1 MSSAPAS
8 GVSAAGRYEAARL
21 RHRRL
26 LDTHDGGSSSSNTD
40 EDSSAL
46 AAGRLMSS
54 RAGMASVLHRAIA
67 EASDSNDNVNDDGS
81 RRQGQGQHA
90 DVRHLMALLD
100 ATLPSSDA
108 AVPRGEV
115 AAVAGWAAK
124 SNRDHPIAACS
135 SSTGGIG
142 NATGNGA
149 TANDFFAEYPGCVRT
164 DYSEEDSGSSCSSS
178 GGSSCA
184 SGGEEEDNDVVHVQM
199 TGGEKQ
205 RRPVPQQQRSQHP
218 QQQPPPPN
226 PSASQPQLNP
236 YLYGGSSQ
244 GSRTSPSG
252 PPPPPPGAAIAGG
265 WSDYEPPSGAPS
277 GYRHNGGS
285 GTVGGGGT
293 AVSAGGGGK
302 ANPFQTA
309 REFAGTGGGDDP
321 ALGGGGAHS
330 GRGNASKNNNNGCN
344 HSYGNNPYG
353 GHAGTSSGN
362 PYGNPYQ
369 TSAHV
374 HANATGGN
382 SAPSAAAALNRPEI
396 SAGLKRKFQPPKRT
410 GGGGSSGGG
419 VGKDT
424 KVVGRKVYGGGNNGG
439 KGGGGNN
446 GGGAVARPS
455 SSVGGGGGGN
465 GSGKQEDDEELPEEL
480 QGLDKELVN
489 KIMNEIVDSGESIT
503 FDDIAG
509 LADAKQTVQELV
521 CWPMKRPELFTGLRR
536 GPNGLLLFGPPG
548 TGKTLIGKAI
558 AHESGATFFSISSST
573 LMSKFVGEG
582 EKLVKTLFAVAAS
595 RAPSVVFIDEVDSLL
610 SARKGDEHE
619 ASRRI
624 KTEFLVQLDGT
635 GTSAQGRV
643 LCIGECLL

>member
-1 MSSAPAS
+1 MSSAPAP
-8 GVSAAGRYEAARL
+8 VSAAGRFEAARL
-21 RHRRL
+21 RHQRL
-26 LDTHDGGSSSSNTD
+26 LDIHDGGSSSSNTD
-40 EDSSAL
+40 EENSAL

-67 EASDSNDNVNDDGS
+67 EAGGGNDNVNDDGS
-81 RRQGQGQHA
+81 RRQGQGQQHA

-100 ATLPSSDA
+100 ATLPSNDA
-108 AVPRGEV
+108 AVPRGET
-115 AAVAGWAAK
+115 AAMAGWAAK
-124 SNRDHPIAACS
+124 SNRDHPIAACT
-135 SSTGGIG
+135 STATRGFG
-142 NATGNGA
+142 NATGGA

-164 DYSEEDSGSSCSSS
+164 DYSEEDGSSSCSSS
-178 GGSSCA
+178 GGSRCA

-218 QQQPPPPN
+218 QQPPPPN

-244 GSRTSPSG
+244 GSGPPPSG
-252 PPPPPPGAAIAGG
+252 PPPPPPPPGAAVAGG

-277 GYRHNGGS
+277 GYRHNGG
-285 GTVGGGGT
+285 GGGAGGGGGGT
-293 AVSAGGGGK
+293 AVSAGGGK

-330 GRGNASKNNNNGCN
+330 GRGNTSNNNGCN

-369 TSAHV
+369 TSAHG

-382 SAPSAAAALNRPEI
+382 SVPSAAAALNRPEI
-396 SAGLKRKFQPPKRT
+396 SAGLKRKFQPPKRI

-424 KVVGRKVYGGGNNGG
+424 KMVGRKVYGGGNNGG
-439 KGGGGNN
+439 KSGGG
-446 GGGAVARPS
+446 PS

-509 LADAKQTVQELV
+509 LADAKQTVLELV
-521 CWPMKRPELFTGLRR
+521 CWPMKRPDLFTGLRR

-558 AHESGATFFSISSST
+558 AHESGACFFSISSSSLT
-573 LMSKFVGEG
+573 SKWIGEG
-582 EKLVKTLFAVAAS
+582 EKLVRTLFAVAAY
-595 RAPSVVFIDEVDSLL
+595 REPAVVFIDEIDSLL
-610 SARKGDEHE
+610 TARKADENE

-635 GTSAQGRV
+635 GTSGQGRL